1 MATIADIIV
10 KKADG
15 STNITYTA
23 IAGSAGD
30 KSPAMW
36 RSDSSATM
44 RSNRDVV
51 TLTCQDNGPK
61 TARRSTA
68 KAVMP
73 VARMVNAVELVTDKI
88 IGDLSIVVPNALTDA
103 EISEKVDQL
112 LNMFACPVFRAAFKA
127 GLAPN

>member
-1 MATIADIIV
+1 MATVADIIV

-15 STNITYTA
+15 TTNITYTA

-30 KSPAMW
+30 KSPAVY
-36 RSDSSATM
+36 RSETSATM

-61 TARRSTA
+61 TARRTSA

-73 VARMVNAVELVTDKI
+73 VARVVNTVETVTDKV
-88 IGDLSIVVPNALTDA
+88 IGDISILVPNALTDA
-103 EISEKVDQL
+103 EINEKVEQL

>member
-15 STNITYTA
+15 TTNITYTA

-36 RSDSSATM
+36 RSDTSATM

-51 TLTCQDNGPK
+51 SLTCQDNGPK
-61 TARRSTA
+61 TARRVSA

-73 VARMVNAVELVTDKI
+73 VARVVNTVETVTDKI
-88 IGDLSIVVPNALTDA
+88 IGDISIVVPNALTDA
-103 EISEKVDQL
+103 EINEKVEQL
-112 LNMFACPVFRAAFKA
+112 LNMFACPVFRTAFKA
-127 GLAPN
+127 GLVPN

>member
-1 MATIADIIV
+1 MATVADIIV

-15 STNITYTA
+15 TTNITYTA

-30 KSPAMW
+30 KSPAVY
-36 RSDSSATM
+36 RSETSATM

-61 TARRSTA
+61 TARRTSA

-73 VARMVNAVELVTDKI
+73 VARVVNTVETVTDKV
-88 IGDLSIVVPNALTDA
+88 IGDISILVPNALTDA
-103 EISEKVDQL
+103 EINEKVEQL
-112 LNMFACPVFRAAFKA
+112 LNMFACPVFRATFKA

>member
-44 RSNRDVV
+44 RSNRDVI

-73 VARMVNAVELVTDKI
+73 VARVVNTVELVTDKI

-103 EISEKVDQL
+103 EINEKVEQL